1 MPRRI
6 SAIAVLAITGSASAQ
21 TIDLGFDRYRVESG
35 VAVELLSF
43 GVSHY
48 LFEWTDSSGTF
59 SNLQDPTLE
68 IAVGQTYT
76 FQRFDG
82 SHPFAICDDTLPVSG
97 EDGAYNRTTFNSSV
111 INAATLQPIAD
122 FTADPG
128 PTTDLITWTP
138 TAEDVGTYFYT
149 CTITG
154 HPGMT
159 GRIDVYDPNAEPT
172 VHSFTAEIIEI
183 QSFGSADLSDDFS
196 IGQPVSGYFAIN
208 ETMPD
213 NDSGGNGG
221 DFFGALVDFQVDVDS
236 GVYIL
241 DSTGPASISALD
253 STLLNQFPQGD
264 YVIGVLPGSGGPID
278 GVPLSDSG
286 YTLADFS
293 DAAFPAQDN
302 ESLSPTWDLNAFP
315 DEGITISWIEFVR
328 GGSAN
333 GGTIKIGNFTWTVE
347 SDCLA
352 DVNGDGAVTPTDFT
366 AWINAF
372 NNNLP
377 ECDQNGD
384 NACTPTDFTAWI
396 NNFNAGC

>member
-1 MPRRI
+1 MKALQI
-6 SAIAVLAITGSASAQ
+6 VLACAVVGTASSQ
-21 TIDLGFDRYRVESG
+21 TTEINPDRFRVESG
-35 VAVELLSF
+35 VAFELLTF
-43 GVSHY
+43 GASHY

-59 SNLQDPTLE
+59 SNLDDPTLE
-68 IAVGQTYT
+68 IVVGETYT

-97 EDGAYNRTTFNSSV
+97 TDGAYNRTTFNSSV

-138 TAEDVGTYFYT
+138 TSDDVGVYYYT

-159 GRIDVYDPNAEPT
+159 GRIEVIEP
-172 VHSFTAEIIEI
+172 
-183 QSFGSADLSDDFS
+183 
-196 IGQPVSGYFAIN
+196 
-208 ETMPD
+208 
-213 NDSGGNGG
+213 
-221 DFFGALVDFQVDVDS
+221 
-236 GVYIL
+236 
-241 DSTGPASISALD
+241 
-253 STLLNQFPQGD
+253 
-264 YVIGVLPGSGGPID
+264 
-278 GVPLSDSG
+278 
-286 YTLADFS
+286 
-293 DAAFPAQDN
+293 AA
-302 ESLSPTWDLNAFP
+302 
-315 DEGITISWIEFVR
+315 
-328 GGSAN
+328 
-333 GGTIKIGNFTWTVE
+333 
-347 SDCLA
+347 DCLA